1 MIVDK
6 EHSVFTEMLSTLPS
20 ALFLSVR
27 QEQQERGMKPAIL
40 CSVNYYFTQAGCP
53 LDITNQPHH
62 SNLDLHPSLHCATHC
77 TQEQQHFQY
86 AILLA
91 PNFPANSKRHR
102 RVDIDPSSDWC
113 QATLPIRKKFGV
125 GFRLLFTTLNLIHA
139 PTSSKIS

>member
-40 CSVNYYFTQAGCP
+40 CSVNYYFTQAGRP
-53 LDITNQPHH
+53 LDITNQPRH
-62 SNLDLHPSLHCATHC
+62 SNLNLQPSLHYATHR
-77 TQEQQHFQY
+77 TQEHFHY

-91 PNFPANSKRHR
+91 PNFTANSKRHR
-102 RVDIDPSSDWC
+102 RVDINPSSDWC